1 MLLSAMWG
9 LNIVGIKVSLAA
21 FSPIWS
27 AFWRVLLG
35 WPVLWIWARAGKVEL
50 DLRPG
55 EARKLVTLAGLFMV
69 QISMLNTSI
78 NWTSA
83 AFAAVLLN
91 VAPVFIN
98 LIAHFA
104 VPGDRL
110 STSRV
115 LGLTLGLGGVAVAFL
130 GRPDAAIAPHPTM
143 GNALALVTAA
153 IIGSRMVYTQRL
165 VQDINPVKAMFWQ
178 CGLSLP
184 MFLVWA
190 GLTEPMMVGPLT
202 AGPIVAWMYCSVGV
216 VGIAFVLWS
225 RLLESHPP
233 GLISVFVFPT
243 PLFGVLFSA
252 LIYGERLA
260 AELVIGLAGVT
271 LGILVVQFE
280 RRGSTYRADSSGG
293 SRQRLSAQRDKP

>member
-1 MLLSAMWG
+1 MLSAMWG
-9 LNIVGIKVSLAA
+9 LNIVGIKVTLAA

-27 AFWRVLLG
+27 AFWRILMG
-35 WPVLWIWARAGKVEL
+35 WPVLWIWARVGQVRLAL
-50 DLRPG
+50 DRG
-55 EARKLVTLAGLFMV
+55 EARKLVMLAGLFVV
-69 QISMLNTSI
+69 QISMLNTTI
-78 NWTSA
+78 YWTSA

-91 VAPVFIN
+91 AAPVFIN

-110 STSRV
+110 SIRRV
-115 LGLTLGLGGVAVAFL
+115 TGLALGLGGVAIALL
-130 GRPDAAIAPHPTM
+130 GKPEASLAPHPTL
-143 GNALALVTAA
+143 GNMLALGTAA
-153 IIGSRMVYTQRL
+153 IIGSRMIYTQRL
-165 VQDINPVKAMFWQ
+165 VQDIDPIKAMFWQ

-184 MFLVWA
+184 MFLAWA
-190 GLTEPMMVGPLT
+190 ALTGPMMVGPLT
-202 AGPIVAWMYCSVGV
+202 ARPILALLYCSVCV
-216 VGIAFVLWS
+216 VGIAFVLWT
-225 RLLESHPP
+225 RLLEANPP

-280 RRGSTYRADSSGG
+280 RRGTADRASSDRWSG
-293 SRQRLSAQRDKP
+293 QYLKAQRGKF